1 MKFLFILLFI
11 PFIATAQQITLQ
23 PLNDSTNT
31 SIRGLSVVDD
41 QIAWVSGSNG
51 QVGKTINGGKD
62 WVWTKPL
69 GFETLDFRDIKAF
82 DDQKAV
88 IVNAGSPAFILL
100 TVDGGKSWQQTY
112 VNRDSAVFLDG
123 MDFWDNNQGIIF
135 GDPIKGKL
143 HLLRTRNG
151 GFNWE
156 DISKNLKHE
165 MKLGE
170 AGFAASGTTIKTLGK
185 GKVWVATGGAE
196 ANIYYSK
203 NYGNKWQKFANPIL
217 QGANSTGPFSIDFF
231 DAHNGIVVGGDYLK
245 DKESLNNALYTTN
258 GGKKW
263 NKPKVSVSGY
273 RSAVLYVDEKL
284 CLAAGSSGLDS
295 STDGGRN
302 WKHISDVNLN
312 AVQKAK
318 SGKLILAAGNKGQIY
333 RLDIK
338 PD

>member
-1 MKFLFILLFI
+1 MKFLFILLFV
-11 PFIATAQQITLQ
+11 PFIAAAQQITLE
-23 PLNDSTNT
+23 PINDGTNT

-41 QIAWVSGSNG
+41 QVAWVSGSNG

-62 WVWTKPL
+62 WVWTKPM
-69 GFETLDFRDIKAF
+69 GFETLDFRDIEAF
-82 DDQKAV
+82 DDQRAV

-100 TVDGGKSWQQTY
+100 TVDGGKNWRQTY

-123 MDFWDNNQGIIF
+123 MDFWNNNQGIIF
-135 GDPIKGKL
+135 GDPMKGKL
-143 HLLRTRNG
+143 HLMRTQNG
-151 GFNWE
+151 GLNWE
-156 DISKNLKHE
+156 DISENLKHE

-203 NYGNKWQKFANPIL
+203 NYGKKWQKFANPII
-217 QGANSTGPFSIDFF
+217 QGVNSTGPFSINFYN
-231 DAHNGIVVGGDYLK
+231 ANKGIVVGGDYLK

-273 RSAVLYVDEKL
+273 RSAVLYVDENL
-284 CLAAGSSGLDS
+284 CIAAGSSGLDS
-295 STDGGRN
+295 STDGGIN
-302 WKHISDVNLN
+302 WKNITDINLN

-333 RLDIK
+333 RVAIQ
-338 PD
+338 P